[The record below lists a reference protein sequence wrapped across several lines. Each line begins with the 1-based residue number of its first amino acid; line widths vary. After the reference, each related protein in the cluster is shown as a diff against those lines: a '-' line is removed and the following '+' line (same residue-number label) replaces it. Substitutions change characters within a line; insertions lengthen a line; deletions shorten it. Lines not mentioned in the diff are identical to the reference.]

1 MYLYILNDTREN
13 YLKHFMFIK
22 DLKEFRKYLQYL
34 SDCDNINLARN
45 VNSAMIS
52 MVQIHMFMIMK

>member
-1 MYLYILNDTREN
+1 MYLYILNDTRGN

-22 DLKEFRKYLQYL
+22 DLKEFRKYLQHL
-34 SDCDNINLARN
+34 SDCDNNLARN
-45 VNSAMIS
+45 VYSAMIS

>member
-1 MYLYILNDTREN
+1 
-13 YLKHFMFIK
+13 MFIK
-22 DLKEFRKYLQYL
+22 DLNEFRKYLQYL
-34 SDCDNINLARN
+34 SDCDNNNLARN